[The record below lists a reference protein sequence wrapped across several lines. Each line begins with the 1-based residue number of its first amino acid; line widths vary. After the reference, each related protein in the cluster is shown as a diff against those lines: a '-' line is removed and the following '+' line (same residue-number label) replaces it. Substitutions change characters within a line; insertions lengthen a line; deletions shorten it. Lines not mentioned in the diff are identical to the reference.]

1 MNLKKPMIVKERRI
15 TTIGWRSGR
24 FVEKTI

>member
-15 TTIGWRSGR
+15 TPIGWRSGK